1 MSEMRRPDPDEFFE
15 QIRFRKSMSG
25 GRPPPKTDCSPLPP
39 RAPETYRETP
49 SPDAG
54 PCTMAPLVWVHQSL
68 HRPVRKVTLWE
79 RLLRRHFCRALPKTC
94 HHIPRV
100 QSMSTIGTCGWE
112 WPARPNPC
120 KKNHA

>member
-1 MSEMRRPDPDEFFE
+1 MVPGAEAPYALLVQDDPPATSDAHDMPSDNEKYLNVVGILRRLPGMSEMHLSDNFYD

-54 PCTMAPLVWVHQSL
+54 SC
-68 HRPVRKVTLWE
+68 
-79 RLLRRHFCRALPKTC
+79 RLGHALPVS
-94 HHIPRV
+94 PSQEALPV
-100 QSMSTIGTCGWE
+100 GT
-112 WPARPNPC
+112 PPTTPLL
-120 KKNHA
+120 